1 VSVLQEIDVIPLNMP
16 TTESPKLWIIL
27 SLSAATYRFSDPTP
41 PELSLTVTSNS
52 ERPLTVFTL
61 HSILWPKLALA
72 QRGFIMT
79 DLTTGA
85 EVKQTSI
92 QLQRKAFTRIRG
104 SPDEKYY
111 LTIHPNHP
119 TTVATPFSRGG
130 NARPQPKAV
139 IEGGWVLDENG
150 KEMKVRRSV
159 YAQGVDGL
167 EVGHRYRLDVVP
179 EKLQGL
185 WWRWGTKDEV
195 LVDERN
201 PDRMLFPEQSEQ
213 VALDFGPIDGIEF
226 NVEE

>member
-1 VSVLQEIDVIPLNMP
+1 M
-16 TTESPKLWIIL
+16 
-27 SLSAATYRFSDPTP
+27 
-41 PELSLTVTSNS
+41 
-52 ERPLTVFTL
+52 
-61 HSILWPKLALA
+61 
-72 QRGFIMT
+72 
-79 DLTTGA
+79 
-85 EVKQTSI
+85 
-92 QLQRKAFTRIRG
+92 
-104 SPDEKYY
+104 
-111 LTIHPNHP
+111 
-119 TTVATPFSRGG
+119 
-130 NARPQPKAV
+130 
-139 IEGGWVLDENG
+139 LDENG

-213 VALDFGPIDGIEF
+213 VALEFGPIDGIEF